1 VSATAAAQDGEMAAR
16 VPCAACA
23 TPRIGPYCHA
33 CGQASTDAPRSFGEV
48 LTGQSGKV
56 VYTLRNLLL
65 HPGELARE
73 IDEGRDRR
81 AMRPLTLLLNLVAIF
96 FVLGGGPHG
105 FSAHAFLSSGPDPAI
120 DALHI
125 QRGAPGSAE
134 RARFDERLEHRF
146 QSFYSLLVVVQTL
159 AYGVGIAF
167 LERRKRKP
175 WLVHFAAATHY
186 MCVSVLVAT
195 LAFGGA
201 RLLHVD
207 MAHQLPLGLLMY
219 AIVITYMTLMLRR
232 AFDDPLRWAI
242 PKALGLAA
250 YGYVVAMVLSLLA
263 LGLALV
269 TA

>member
-1 VSATAAAQDGEMAAR
+1 MAAH
-16 VPCAACA
+16 VPCAACG
-23 TPRIGPYCHA
+23 TPRIGPYCHV
-33 CGQASTDAPRSFGEV
+33 CGQASPEAPRSFGQV
-48 LTGQSGKV
+48 LTGQTGRLV
-56 VYTLRNLLL
+56 HTLRNLLL

-96 FVLGGGPHG
+96 FVLGGGPQG
-105 FSAHAFLSSGPDPAI
+105 FSAHAFISSGLDPAI

-125 QRGAPGSAE
+125 QRGAPGSPE
-134 RARFDERLEHRF
+134 RARFEERLEHRF

-159 AYGVGIAF
+159 AYGVAIGVV
-167 LERRKRKP
+167 ERRKRKP
-175 WLVHFAAATHY
+175 WIVHFAAATHY

-207 MAHQLPLGLLMY
+207 MAHQLSLGFMMY

-232 AFDDPLRWAI
+232 AYDDPLRWAI
-242 PKALGLAA
+242 PKALGLAVF
-250 YGYVVAMVLSLLA
+250 GYVVAFVLSLLA